1 MAKTFQTMSEL
12 DPQVLMIVDSL
23 NLAFRYKHSGA
34 LDFVDDYRRTV
45 DSLRKSYNAGK
56 VVMACDSGAS
66 KYRKELYPLYKQNR
80 KDKQD
85 LQTPE
90 EEAEFQLFFEEFNR
104 TMETYNTGSYPLFRF
119 PGVEADDVAS
129 YIVKTRRHYPIDKII
144 LISSDRDYDLLVSEH
159 VMRFSYVTR
168 KETTLDNWS
177 THYDCDPEEYISI
190 KCLQGDS
197 GDNVPGVPGI
207 GPKRAAELVKKYGST
222 YDIIAS
228 MPISGKYKYIDN
240 LNQFGSEAL
249 MLNYKLMDLLEFCDE
264 AVGSQNCKKIDDV
277 LKEYLNG
284 K

>member
-12 DPQVLMIVDSL
+12 DPEVLMIVDSL

-129 YIVKTRRHYPIDKII
+129 YIVKTRRHYPIKKIV
-144 LISSDRDYDLLVSEH
+144 LISSDRDWDLLVSED

-168 KETTLDNWS
+168 KEVTLDNW
-177 THYDCDPEEYISI
+177 TMHYDCDPEEYISI

-222 YDIIAS
+222 YDVIAS

-240 LNQFGSEAL
+240 LNKFGAEAL
-249 MLNYKLMDLLEFCDE
+249 MLNYQLMDLLEFCDE
-264 AVGSQNCKKIDDV
+264 AVGTQNCTKIDDV

>member
-1 MAKTFQTMSEL
+1 
-12 DPQVLMIVDSL
+12 
-23 NLAFRYKHSGA
+23 
-34 LDFVDDYRRTV
+34 
-45 DSLRKSYNAGK
+45 
-56 VVMACDSGAS
+56 
-66 KYRKELYPLYKQNR
+66 
-80 KDKQD
+80 
-85 LQTPE
+85 
-90 EEAEFQLFFEEFNR
+90 
-104 TMETYNTGSYPLFRF
+104 
-119 PGVEADDVAS
+119 
-129 YIVKTRRHYPIDKII
+129 
-144 LISSDRDYDLLVSEH
+144 
-159 VMRFSYVTR
+159 MRFSYVTR

-240 LNQFGSEAL
+240 LNQFGADAL
-249 MLNYKLMDLLEFCDE
+249 MLNYQLMDLLEFCDE
-264 AVGSQNCKKIDDV
+264 AVGPQNCTKIDDV